1 MGFEQIVFKFLGR
14 LRREDLMVLFLLV
27 FLILE
32 NRCDKHFKLVL
43 LIVFLSGLEQ
53 GLFG

>member
-1 MGFEQIVFKFLGR
+1 MGFEKIAFKFLRR
-14 LRREDLMVLFLLV
+14 LRREDLLVLILLIV
-27 FLILE
+27 FTLE

-43 LIVFLSGLEQ
+43 LIIFITGLEQ